1 MNSKRHWKGMG
12 IDMKVRKTIYRA
24 LYGIFI
30 FAFALV
36 LGKVLFGD
44 AVHGH
49 NTITLLFYT
58 LLGAGIMFLA
68 RHLLAKYQPLVERY
82 DRAILIAFLVLYGIL
97 LLVNGFALRF
107 TPAFDM
113 DAVYGG
119 AVQWVR
125 EGSFSNYYEYYG
137 YFPNNLGAMTVL
149 HAVFSLASLFGIS
162 DFFAVGILFNSLLIV
177 ATVLVVF
184 LICKKLRGSVG
195 GVLSLLFFLL
205 CVPFSFMGAAF
216 YTDSLS
222 LLFPVLFYYLYLHY
236 KEQETWKMRLVYA
249 AAMAAALTLGMMI
262 KFTVLI
268 VLVAVLIDGLLC
280 LHWKKVCL
288 FAGCSI
294 ILAVAVF
301 GIRDAVLYHGHL
313 DREQS
318 RELKTPYL
326 HWVMMGMQNNGYYN
340 PEDYEYTR
348 SFSSEERSE
357 ACLRKAKER
366 VRDMGIGGLTEL
378 FMNKILV
385 CFGDG
390 TYALSDFLDDSPDKE
405 SWLHKYILYEGEK
418 YSSYQHFATGM
429 LLMVYFFM
437 LAGAVDCLVGRAD
450 DGEWEILA
458 PRLACL
464 GILSFLMLWET
475 SGRYFTNFV
484 PMMLVCGVLAFGK
497 GSGYFGDGAKQK
509 REK

>member
-1 MNSKRHWKGMG
+1 MA
-12 IDMKVRKTIYRA
+12 MKVKKICYQG
-24 LYGIFI
+24 LYCVFI

-44 AVHGH
+44 VVHGH
-49 NTITLLFYT
+49 NTITLLFYMALGVGAMLLAYR
-58 LLGAGIMFLA
+58 LLG
-68 RHLLAKYQPLVERY
+68 KYHDFIERY
-82 DRAILIAFLVLYGIL
+82 DKIILIAFLLIYGII

-107 TPAFDM
+107 TPTFDM

-119 AVQWVR
+119 AVQWVK

-162 DFFAVGILFNSLLIV
+162 DFFAVGIVFNSLLITF
-177 ATVLVVF
+177 TVLVVF
-184 LICKKLRGSVG
+184 LVCKKLRGSVG
-195 GVLSLLFFLL
+195 GVLALVFFLL

-236 KEQETWKMRLVYA
+236 KEQETWKMRLVFA
-249 AAMAAALTLGMMI
+249 IAMAAALTLGMMI

-268 VLVAVLIDGLLC
+268 MLVAVLIDGLLC

-288 FAGCSI
+288 MAGCSI
-294 ILAVAVF
+294 FLAVAVF

-326 HWVMMGMQNNGYYN
+326 HWVMMGMQNSGYYN

-348 SFSSEERSE
+348 SYSSEERSG
-357 ACLRKAKER
+357 ACLSKIKER
-366 VRDMGIGGLTEL
+366 VHDMGISGMTGL

-390 TYALSDFLDDSPDKE
+390 TFALSDFLDDSPKKE
-405 SWLHKYILYEGEK
+405 SWLHKYILYDGKK
-418 YSSYQHFATGM
+418 YSSYLHFSTGM

-437 LAGAVDCLVGRAD
+437 LTGAVGCLRGSM
-450 DGEWEILA
+450 DGGGWEILA

-484 PMMLVCGVLAFGK
+484 PLMLVCGVLTFG
-497 GSGYFGDGAKQK
+497 
-509 REK
+509 RESKAESVETDR

>member
-1 MNSKRHWKGMG
+1 
-12 IDMKVRKTIYRA
+12 MKVKKICYQA
-24 LYGIFI
+24 FYGIFV

-44 AVHGH
+44 VIHSH
-49 NTITLLFYT
+49 NTITLLFYMV
-58 LLGAGIMFLA
+58 LGAGVMLLA
-68 RHLLAKYQPLVERY
+68 YHLLVKHQ
-82 DRAILIAFLVLYGIL
+82 ILIEKYDKMILIVFLVAYGII

-119 AVQWVR
+119 AVQWVK
-125 EGSFSNYYEYYG
+125 EGSFSNYYEYFG

-162 DFFAVGILFNSLLIV
+162 DFFAVGIVFNSLLIT

-195 GVLSLLFFLL
+195 GVLALVFFML

-236 KEQETWKMRLVYA
+236 KEQQTWKMRVVFA

-268 VLVAVLIDGLLC
+268 MLVAVLIDGLLC

-288 FAGCSI
+288 LAGCCI
-294 ILAVAVF
+294 FLAVAVF
-301 GIRDAVLYHGHL
+301 GIRNAVLYHGHL

-318 RELKTPYL
+318 RELNTPYL
-326 HWVMMGMQNNGYYN
+326 HWVMMGMQNSGYYN
-340 PEDYEYTR
+340 AEDYEYTR
-348 SFSSEERSE
+348 SFSPEERNG
-357 ACLRKAKER
+357 ACLSKIKER
-366 VRDMGIGGLTEL
+366 VHDLGIGGMTQL

-390 TYALSDFLDDSPDKE
+390 TFALSDFLDDTPKKA
-405 SWLHKYILYEGEK
+405 SWLHKYILYDGEK

-437 LAGAVDCLVGRAD
+437 LAGAVKCLRKGM
-450 DGEWEILA
+450 DGGDWEILA

-484 PMMLVCGVLAFGK
+484 PLMLVCGVVAFGK
-497 GSGYFGDGAKQK
+497 SSENFVGSAKQEI
-509 REK
+509 EK